1 MKVLGFD
8 IDETTGRS
16 ACGTVRV
23 CMPRGV
29 TRTGYHV
36 HVTVGPVSLQGDGNT
51 LALAEGRAS
60 IEIAT
65 VAEASAKL
73 VAMCPPWPDD
83 FPLCDYCQ
91 KQEAEPDMMWCT
103 DCIQRRSVGGYWVSS
118 PSENA

>member
-1 MKVLGFD
+1 MKILGFD

-36 HVTVGPVSLQGDGNT
+36 HVTVGPLSLQGDGNT

-73 VAMCPPWPDD
+73 VKGWGCSPN
-83 FPLCDYCQ
+83 DYE
-91 KQEAEPDMMWCT
+91 KE
-103 DCIQRRSVGGYWVSS
+103 
-118 PSENA
+118 